1 MAGNDDRPTGS
12 LFERCVTR
20 REMLLT
26 SGGALAGILLVGCAG
41 GEEQQEQAEEQN
53 KVYFGWLLTETRD
66 MAAVAFDVSPPDSE
80 GARDVR
86 AYVCDG
92 LGPPEGMAVWFRG
105 PVNEE
110 AVNRLEEEVRL
121 TSPGG
126 QETLQIGQ
134 LDDREVRGAFT
145 NADGRTSRYIAF
157 PAFDGGGIY
166 EVTLGE
172 DLVYSGTST
181 DGSTVE
187 GQPDEKGNVTGTI
200 TTAEGKQIDFFA
212 QNMALASPELLTEQ
226 GLPTTYTQFAEN
238 GRVPGE
244 YVAVVAPGGSHWF
257 GRSGNVRGGSPG
269 ANIIGLDK
277 SH

>member
-1 MAGNDDRPTGS
+1 
-12 LFERCVTR
+12 
-20 REMLLT
+20 
-26 SGGALAGILLVGCAG
+26 
-41 GEEQQEQAEEQN
+41 
-53 KVYFGWLLTETRD
+53 
-66 MAAVAFDVSPPDSE
+66 
-80 GARDVR
+80 
-86 AYVCDG
+86 
-92 LGPPEGMAVWFRG
+92 MAVWFRG

-200 TTAEGKQIDFFA
+200 TTAEGKQIEFFT
-212 QNMALASPELLTEQ
+212 QNMALASAELLTEQ